1 MEDKPNIIPLVDEN
15 GVTTNYAII
24 ALLEETGSRYVL
36 LEKLPAM
43 DKNIADL
50 FILELFTDEN
60 GKEYLTQIEDAT
72 RYKKIMQTFRE
83 KLSQGVKDKYEQL
96 KQ

>member
-43 DKNIADL
+43 DKNVADL

-60 GKEYLTQIEDAT
+60 GKEYLTQIEDAA
-72 RYKKIMQTFRE
+72 RYEKIMQTFRE
-83 KLSQGVKDKYEQL
+83 KLTQGVKDKYEQL